1 MNLMFGYGLCALAT
15 AAFSLTTLLRNADTL
30 DTANPF
36 TQHRLPV
43 PGAYFKN
50 KESTQQSVVVAAAP
64 AKSAANRNPTA
75 SKPRKSKLSTS
86 ITPPVRTV

>member
-1 MNLMFGYGLCALAT
+1 MFRYGLCALAT
-15 AAFSLTTLLRNADTL
+15 AAFSLTTLLSNADTL
-30 DTANPF
+30 DIANPF

-50 KESTQQSVVVAAAP
+50 KESTQQSVVVAAPP

-75 SKPRKSKLSTS
+75 SKFTKKQAKQVGYTAN
-86 ITPPVRTV
+86 